1 MDPIRQDLK
10 YAVRALKKDRG
21 FTITAVLT
29 LALVLAA
36 NVAIFSV
43 VNSVLLQPLPH
54 PESDR
59 LVTLFN
65 SYPNSGVERA
75 SNGAPDFFDR
85 RQYVEALEEV
95 ASYRGRGYALG
106 IDGVP
111 HRIRALQVTPSFFPV
126 LRAEP
131 RLGRSFI
138 EAEGEVGNDG
148 YVILSHALAQQLFG
162 DESRAIGQALPL
174 DGVTHQVIGV
184 MAPEFVYLNSK
195 IQMWTPQSFTEDQK
209 QSYHSNSWSMVGR
222 LAHGATIEQARAQ
235 VDALNARNIE
245 QSQFAD
251 LLIEAGFHTK
261 ILSLQED
268 FVSNLSGTLYLLWV
282 GVAFVLLIG
291 CVNVANL
298 SLVRASVRLREL
310 SMRVVLGAGKVRVAR
325 QLITETTLVAV
336 TSAVIGLCLGWA
348 GIRAFTAL
356 GMEQLPRGTEVGIDG
371 SVALVTLA
379 AALISGLVLGLIPV
393 VYVMRVNTSLL
404 LRAEGRSSTA
414 GRRAQLTRR
423 VLVAIQVAT

>member
-59 LVTLFN
+59 LVRLFN
-65 SYPNSGVERA
+65 SYPNSGAERS

-85 RQYVEALEEV
+85 RQNVEAFEEV
-95 ASYRGRGYALG
+95 ASYRGRGYALE

-111 HRIRALQVTPSFFPV
+111 HRVRALQVTPSFFPV
-126 LRAEP
+126 LRAQP
-131 RLGRSFI
+131 RLGRGFT
-138 EAEGEVGNDG
+138 EAEGEVGNDRRA
-148 YVILSHALAQQLFG
+148 ILSHALAQQLFG
-162 DESRAIGQALPL
+162 DESQAIGQALPL
-174 DGVTHQVIGV
+174 NGVTHQVVGV
-184 MAPEFVYLNSK
+184 MAPDFVYLNPR
-195 IQMWTPQSFTEDQK
+195 IQLWTPQSFTEDQK
-209 QSYHSNSWSMVGR
+209 QAYHSNNWSMVGR

-235 VDALNARNIE
+235 VDALNSRNTE
-245 QSQFAD
+245 LSQFSD

-261 ILSLQED
+261 IVPLQED
-268 FVSNLSGTLYLLWV
+268 FTRDISSILYLLWI

-298 SLVRASVRLREL
+298 TLVRASVRLREL
-310 SMRVVLGAGKVRVAR
+310 SMRVVLGAGKIRVAR
-325 QLITETTLVAV
+325 QLVAETTLVAAA
-336 TSAVIGLCLGWA
+336 SAVLGLGLGWV
-348 GIRAFTAL
+348 GIQAFTAL
-356 GMEQLPRGTEVGIDG
+356 GLEQLPRGTEVGIG
-371 SVALVTLA
+371 IPVILATA
-379 AALISGLVLGLIPV
+379 AAASISGLVLGLIPV